1 MSAAPVSA
9 IRPANAVVKTAMK
22 KIGDGIALLATV
34 RPFDFDDAELM
45 ELSADTHNLVDRLDA
60 VSLDQVAEIDRREVA
75 RRGAGIGVSSTAEL
89 LEKTMRMTPTAAK
102 ETVNTARALED
113 LPVVREAL
121 HDGDIGRGHASAIA
135 ATVGT
140 ADVTPEVKAA
150 GEEDLVGLATRGAS
164 PAATATV
171 GRIWRSKVS
180 PDEADRSDVQKRA
193 ARRLRVFADQGG
205 MVTVDG
211 RLDPVAGQ
219 ALIDALDRQ
228 VGRIRVKYDKRTSE
242 QLYADALGDLV
253 THRGTDGPTAA
264 PEARV
269 MVICTPDAL
278 AGIPGAEPD
287 TTLSGIPLAPRT
299 LAELACDSILVRLVM
314 DAQGRIIDI
323 AKDARLVPA
332 WLKNAVIARDRA
344 CVVCGSTRQLIAH
357 HVKERARDHGPTI
370 ADNLVAL
377 CRECHHRL
385 HEQNMMLCSVFG
397 DWQILPYSP
406 RPDGDERAPPDWM
419 D

>member
-1 MSAAPVSA
+1 MSAVPVSA
-9 IRPANAVVKTAMK
+9 IRPANAIAKTAMK

-45 ELSADTHNLVDRLDA
+45 ELSADTHKLVDRLDA
-60 VSLDQVAEIDRREVA
+60 VSLDQVAELDRRQA
-75 RRGAGIGVSSTAEL
+75 HKGAGIAVRTTEEL
-89 LEKTMRMTPTAAK
+89 LEKQLRMTPTVAK
-102 ETVNTARALED
+102 ETVGTARALED

-135 ATVGT
+135 QTVGT
-140 ADVTPEVKAA
+140 ADVPPDVKAA

-171 GRIWRSKVS
+171 GKIWRTEVS

-228 VGRIRVKYDKRTSE
+228 VARIRRKKDPRSSE

-253 THRGTDGPTAA
+253 TRSPSEGPTAA
-264 PEARV
+264 REARV

-278 AGIPGAEPD
+278 AGVPGAEPA

-299 LAELACDSILVRLVM
+299 LAELACDSVFVRLVV

-323 AKDARLVPA
+323 AKDARQVPT

-344 CVVCGSTRQLIAH
+344 CVVCGGTRQLIAH
-357 HVKERARDHGPTI
+357 HVKEVARDGGKTV
-370 ADNLVAL
+370 AGNLVAL
-377 CRECHHRL
+377 CRDCHHRL
-385 HEQNMMLCSVFG
+385 HEQNMMLFNVFG
-397 DWQILPYSP
+397 DWDIIHYHP
-406 RPDGDERAPPDWM
+406 RPDGEERAPPDWM